1 MCYTDS
7 VPLYGI
13 HNLDDGA
20 LPYRDSWVQDAGTPR
35 EQVRYMEYPVLTGM
49 FQWANARL
57 TEQWLRTAAVLPLPT
72 ALPVVVYVDHVAVWL
87 ALAWLIVVWAVVRL
101 RPSRPWDAA
110 LVALSPLV
118 AVHAFTNYDT
128 LAVAAATVG
137 LLALA
142 RGRPWL
148 AGILLGVGGAL
159 KLYPLFL
166 LLPVV
171 LVAVRRRTVGTAVRD
186 RPRRRHRVD
195 GRQPARGAAVDRGV
209 VGVLPAEPGPGTES
223 RVAVQHRVALQR
235 LARASTATCRRT
247 RHRSC

>member
-1 MCYTDS
+1 MTAPQPRDVPSWSDPLVASTSRIVGGPLGRHALIGRSRFWTPLRVMLLFAALTLALGWLGKAPCLQQYEGDGGPQLDWRNSRQYVAMCYTDS

-57 TEQWLRTAAVLPLPT
+57 TEQWLRAAAVLPLPT
-72 ALPVVVYVDHVAVWL
+72 ALPVVVYVDHIAVWL

-128 LAVAAATVG
+128 LAVAAATTACS
-137 LLALA
+137 LSPAAA
-142 RGRPWL
+142 RGS
-148 AGILLGVGGAL
+148 
-159 KLYPLFL
+159 
-166 LLPVV
+166 
-171 LVAVRRRTVGTAVRD
+171 
-186 RPRRRHRVD
+186 
-195 GRQPARGAAVDRGV
+195 PASCSASAAR
-209 VGVLPAEPGPGTES
+209 
-223 RVAVQHRVALQR
+223 
-235 LARASTATCRRT
+235 
-247 RHRSC
+247 